1 MDAQL
6 TCLDEICSGLDIIQ
20 MSRVFLI
27 ILSASYLSD
36 NAPSGMRM
44 KLSLNAEYLIN
55 LCHMNNTIFHR
66 VQIVKE
72 VIAPIAEL
80 LNLKEI

>member
-1 MDAQL
+1 MDENLAG
-6 TCLDEICSGLDIIQ
+6 LDEICSGLDIIH

-27 ILSASYLSD
+27 ILSASYLSE